1 MERLEELVDRSRQGD
16 VTAYAEIV
24 EATQHMVLAVA
35 CQVLRDPSLAQDAAQ
50 DTYIRVFHRMREIV
64 RGWLRTDSE
73 MSERASNQS
82 ASIAPNFPA
91 KIVELL
97 SRPQLTALPD
107 NPVGKARDLV
117 RQCFC

>member
-64 RGWLRTDSE
+64 RGKLRTDSE
-73 MSERASNQS
+73 CLS
-82 ASIAPNFPA
+82 APPTSPRQLPRIFPQRLLNFC
-91 KIVELL
+91 
-97 SRPQLTALPD
+97 
-107 NPVGKARDLV
+107 RD
-117 RQCFC
+117 RN